1 MKKYWTVL
9 IVLLLLATFLA
20 ACASSATTQ
29 PAASQPTASGGG
41 GVAAADG
48 KTLLEQ
54 RCTTCHS
61 LERVT
66 REGGNADHWTR
77 TVNQM
82 VQKGANLTAEEQKI
96 LVAYLA
102 ETYK

>member
-1 MKKYWTVL
+1 MKKYWTAL
-9 IVLLLLATFLA
+9 IVFLILAAFLA
-20 ACASSATTQ
+20 ACTSSATTQ
-29 PAASQPTASGGG
+29 PTASGG
-41 GVAAADG
+41 AAASAADG

-66 REGGNADHWTR
+66 GEGGNADHWTR